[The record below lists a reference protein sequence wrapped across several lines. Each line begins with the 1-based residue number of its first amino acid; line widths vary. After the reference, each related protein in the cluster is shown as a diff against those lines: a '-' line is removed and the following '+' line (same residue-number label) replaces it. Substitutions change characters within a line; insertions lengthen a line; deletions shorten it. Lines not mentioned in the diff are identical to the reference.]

1 MIIIFR
7 LKLIRWQF
15 IGRLKGREDTSDAA
29 ALLFNWDVVAI
40 VVKQT
45 LMTAKE
51 AENFLNLVDAV
62 SDGICKHLHAPN
74 SFLWRWLHNSSE
86 KEKNS
91 K

>member
-15 IGRLKGREDTSDAA
+15 IGRLGGREDTSDAA

-45 LMTAKE
+45 LWWPRQGRRT
-51 AENFLNLVDAV
+51 FL
-62 SDGICKHLHAPN
+62 I
-74 SFLWRWLHNSSE
+74 
-86 KEKNS
+86 
-91 K
+91 